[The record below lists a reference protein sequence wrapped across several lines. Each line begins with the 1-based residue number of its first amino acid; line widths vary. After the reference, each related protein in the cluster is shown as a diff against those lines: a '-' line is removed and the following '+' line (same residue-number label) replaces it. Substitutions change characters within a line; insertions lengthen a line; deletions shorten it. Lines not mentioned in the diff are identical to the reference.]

1 MNKFTDK
8 EIVDLLKSLINSG
21 DLKLKVNITDNK
33 YEDIANSTLIY
44 KNRKIKSVKYSRL
57 KDKDI

>member
-21 DLKLKVNITDNK
+21 DLKLKVNITDNE